1 MCTAARQVH
10 PYQVPLYRHE
20 SPDVGEDKAAL
31 PRKSNSI
38 QVEAPVPCAQDA
50 DAADN
55 RARYLCPDEGHRA
68 GRSSCSESNGQ
79 SPNITEQVRCEY
91 SNPQSRIAGSRMPDS
106 GKLADPP
113 SAMFGNGYSM
123 SGSFAIPMSF
133 GFLLLPLADIF
144 PKQRH
149 RANSVRNGLRPV

>member
-1 MCTAARQVH
+1 MPGT
-10 PYQVPLYRHE
+10 
-20 SPDVGEDKAAL
+20 
-31 PRKSNSI
+31 PRRGA
-38 QVEAPVPCAQDA
+38 V
-50 DAADN
+50 DN

-113 SAMFGNGYSM
+113 SAMFGNVYSM

-133 GFLLLPLADIF
+133 RFLLFPLADIF

-149 RANSVRNGLRPV
+149 RPHCPKKGQMQPAPCFVRHRFPAIRTVRPG